1 VLDHDYPSWALGQ
14 DIHVGIYDLGQND
27 GYVVVGRSHDTAALL
42 TAAIRRWWR
51 VVGQR
56 RYAAARRLLVEMD
69 GGGANDPHK
78 WLWKVALQKLADES
92 PLGC

>member
-1 VLDHDYPSWALGQ
+1 MSW
-14 DIHVGIYDLGQND
+14 
-27 GYVVVGRSHDTAALL
+27 
-42 TAAIRRWWR
+42 W